1 MPAKKIA
8 ATIQQKGE
16 AFVAKVETR
25 EERVEKIKKAL
36 KDKTLP
42 SASVKI
48 AERHYGG
55 QIIDP
60 AAETELGKI
69 LEECGF
75 KLVDDKSAGKP
86 DVEITGEAFSAFG
99 VRKGSLVS
107 CKARVELK
115 IKRRDTDVL
124 IMDRQTSI
132 AVDIAEQTASKTALQ
147 NAATELA
154 ERIIPKLA
162 K

>member
-1 MPAKKIA
+1 MRALVLKRLR
-8 ATIQQKGE
+8 
-16 AFVAKVETR
+16 AFYRRIRQV
-25 EERVEKIKKAL
+25 
-36 KDKTLP
+36 
-42 SASVKI
+42 
-48 AERHYGG
+48 G
-55 QIIDP
+55 
-60 AAETELGKI
+60 
-69 LEECGF
+69 
-75 KLVDDKSAGKP
+75 
-86 DVEITGEAFSAFG
+86 
-99 VRKGSLVS
+99 
-107 CKARVELK
+107 LK